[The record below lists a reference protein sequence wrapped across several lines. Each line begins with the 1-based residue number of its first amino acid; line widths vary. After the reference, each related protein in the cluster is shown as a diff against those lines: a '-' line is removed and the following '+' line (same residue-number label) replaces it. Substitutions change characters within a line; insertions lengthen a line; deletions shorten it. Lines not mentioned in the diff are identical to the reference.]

1 MVGRDRAG
9 AQDWLNCRGSI
20 QERTVK
26 FGVWTPLPHILRPEP
41 RMDAAIRES
50 GTAGFVSGPDPA
62 FRFAADMLIRAEQLG
77 FETTLIAERWLG
89 TDHPAWI
96 LTSALATLT
105 KKMEL
110 MVAVHPG
117 IIAPQVVAKFAAS
130 LDRISGGRAA
140 LNIVNGWWK
149 EEFETFGTGALTPQE
164 DARYRRMDEFLQ
176 VIHGMWKTD
185 KFDFHGEF
193 YHVDGQ
199 TLPLKPVQTPNP
211 PIYAASRNDAGKD
224 SIARYG
230 DNWFADYVA
239 DYRVWE
245 QNVENAAI
253 AISDMKAR
261 AARYGRKLNFSMSC
275 HVICSH
281 SNEDAIEQAN
291 QLEAHGKTSRLAWV
305 ASKAL
310 GTGFVGTPETI
321 ADRIRRFEM
330 AGVETMMLQFHPM
343 MEGMETFAR
352 EIMPLLEKKKAA

>member
-1 MVGRDRAG
+1 
-9 AQDWLNCRGSI
+9 
-20 QERTVK
+20 VK

-41 RMDAAIRES
+41 RMDEAIRES
-50 GTAGFVSGPDPA
+50 GSYGIANGPDKA
-62 FRFAADMLIRAEQLG
+62 FRFAADMLRRAEELG

-105 KKMEL
+105 SKLEL

-149 EEFETFGTGALTPQE
+149 EEFETFGSGALTPEE
-164 DARYRRMDEFLQ
+164 DARYRRMGEFLR
-176 VIHGMWKTD
+176 VIHGMWKED
-185 KFDFHGEF
+185 KFEFHGEF
-193 YHVDGQ
+193 YKVDRQ
-199 TLPLKPVQTPNP
+199 TSPLKPIQVPNP
-211 PIYAASRNDAGKD
+211 PIYAASRNNAGKET
-224 SIARYG
+224 IARYG
-230 DNWFADYVA
+230 DNWFADYAA

-253 AISDMKAR
+253 AIADMKAR

-281 SNEDAIEQAN
+281 SNDDAIEQAN

-310 GTGFVGTPETI
+310 GTGFVGTPESI
-321 ADRIRRFEM
+321 AHRIHRFEA
-330 AGVETMMLQFHPM
+330 AGVQTMMLQFHPM

-352 EIMPLLEKKKAA
+352 EIMPLLDKKKAA

>member
-1 MVGRDRAG
+1 
-9 AQDWLNCRGSI
+9 
-20 QERTVK
+20 
-26 FGVWTPLPHILRPEP
+26 
-41 RMDAAIRES
+41 MDAAIRES
-50 GTAGFVSGPDPA
+50 GMRGVQNGPDTA
-62 FRFAADMLIRAEQLG
+62 FQFAADMMRRAEDLG
-77 FETTLIAERWLG
+77 FESTLIAERWLG

-96 LTSALATLT
+96 LSSALAAITR
-105 KKMEL
+105 KMEL

-117 IIAPQVVAKFAAS
+117 IITPQAVAKFTAS
-130 LDRISGGRAA
+130 LDRISQGRAA
-140 LNIVNGWWK
+140 LNIVNGWFK
-149 EEFETFGTGALTPQE
+149 AEFETFGTGHLTAEE

-176 VIHGMWKTD
+176 VIHGMWGD
-185 KFDFHGEF
+185 ENFHFNGEF
-193 YHVDGQ
+193 YKVDGQ
-199 TLPLKPVQTPNP
+199 TSPLKPVQNPNP
-211 PIYAASRNDAGKD
+211 PIYAASRNDAGKE
-224 SIARYG
+224 IVARYG

-245 QNVENAAI
+245 QNVEDAAEAI
-253 AISDMKAR
+253 ADMKVR

-281 SNEDAIEQAN
+281 STEDAIDQAN

-321 ADRIRRFEM
+321 AHRIGRFEA

-352 EIMPLLEKKKAA
+352 EIMPLLDTKKAA